1 MKIIS
6 WNCGGKFREKFQYIA
21 EFDADIY
28 IIQECE
34 SPIDYPSHSYSS
46 FATNYLWTGERN
58 CKGLGVFAKPYIRLQ
73 LNDWEKYCLR
83 NSYPSMLMDN
93 SISLL
98 CGPADLILKNTTSIK
113 I

>member
-58 CKGLGVFAKPYIRLQ
+58 CKGLGVFASNSMIGKNIVCEILIRQ
-73 LNDWEKYCLR
+73 C
-83 NSYPSMLMDN
+83 
-93 SISLL
+93 
-98 CGPADLILKNTTSIK
+98 
-113 I
+113 